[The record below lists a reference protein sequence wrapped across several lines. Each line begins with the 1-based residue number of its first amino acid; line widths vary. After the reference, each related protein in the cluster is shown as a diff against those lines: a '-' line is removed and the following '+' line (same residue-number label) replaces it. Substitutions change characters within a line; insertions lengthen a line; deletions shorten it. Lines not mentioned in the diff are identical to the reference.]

1 MKATQTVLGLLLL
14 VAGTS
19 TVAMAAAVTP
29 EIAVGTAGSGVALV
43 SGIVLLFRARRSQK

>member
-1 MKATQTVLGLLLL
+1 
-14 VAGTS
+14 
-19 TVAMAAAVTP
+19 MAAAVAP